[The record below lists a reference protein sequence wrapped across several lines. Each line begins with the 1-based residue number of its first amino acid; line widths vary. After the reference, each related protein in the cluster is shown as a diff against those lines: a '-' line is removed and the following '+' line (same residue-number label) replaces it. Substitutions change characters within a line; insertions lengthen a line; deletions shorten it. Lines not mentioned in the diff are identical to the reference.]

1 MLNGRLVDLN
11 RFHSR
16 PTDKCKS
23 FFQAIQKNGAYFC
36 WNEQCEAAF
45 QDLKKYLTSP
55 PLLSKP
61 LTGETIFGYLTVLD
75 STVSEALVR
84 EDGGIQKSMY
94 YVGKSLINA
103 KTRYQRMKNLV
114 LALCH
119 YEEAKTLFLVLPNHR
134 SDRVS
139 PEERRGEFTSYMGY
153 IEMGREK
160 EGMALSTSGERESRS
175 RYWQTSLL
183 SSLQELQHKATF

>member
-61 LTGETIFGYLTVLD
+61 LTGETLFVYLTV
-75 STVSEALVR
+75 SNPTVSEALVR
-84 EDGGIQKSMY
+84 EDEGIQKSVY
-94 YVGKSLINA
+94 YVGKSLIDA
-103 KTRYQRMKNLV
+103 ETRYQRMKNLV
-114 LALCH
+114 LLSITTRKLKR
-119 YEEAKTLFLVLPNHR
+119 YFQSFPIIVLTEYPLKSVVEN
-134 SDRVS
+134 
-139 PEERRGEFTSYMGY
+139 P
-153 IEMGREK
+153 
-160 EGMALSTSGERESRS
+160 
-175 RYWQTSLL
+175 Q
-183 SSLQELQHKATF
+183 ATGGL